1 MTFQYHPEAAKEL
14 MSSIQYYEE
23 KANGLGAKFLD
34 EVEEAIAQALA
45 HPESGSLLTKSDRR
59 ILLVR
64 FPFEIIY
71 DVSETKVPERLKFCT
86 LSPALFQPLFIS
98 LFG

>member
-23 KANGLGAKFLD
+23 KANGLGAEFLD

-59 ILLVR
+59 IFLVR

-71 DVSETKVPERLKFCT
+71 DVSETIITITAVKHLKRKPGYWE
-86 LSPALFQPLFIS
+86 SRK
-98 LFG
+98 